1 MDQYSFSPLTISE
14 QQVLLNSVA
23 RRTAKAKI
31 ILTQLD
37 VAKLRATT
45 AESNLSSAER
55 QNKALVITLSVVIP
69 ALATALIVLLAA
81 MLVCRR
87 ERDTVSAVRSLTVMH
102 ERTSELATTLDKRKE
117 VVDREAKI
125 IEEDRASLIID
136 QQRLAAESKEAHELA
151 RVSQEAKCEAESF
164 NKDIQRRYDKANAKR
179 LAAEARAVRAER
191 ELATVRAQL
200 MNPSAMMDRLR
211 KHKQD
216 ELFDCAA
223 SGGVVAP
230 SAARFCDEFTK
241 CVPRELNTN
250 KRTHHTL
257 STNYSAHALQLNI
270 HK

>member
-55 QNKALVITLSVVIP
+55 QNKALVITLSIVIP

-81 MLVCRR
+81 MLVCRQ

-151 RVSQEAKCEAESF
+151 RVGQEAKCEAESF

-211 KHKQD
+211 KMSCSTA
-216 ELFDCAA
+216 LPA
-223 SGGVVAP
+223 AP